1 MRFHIRGA
9 GGWGPTILIALAIG
23 VGPLW
28 LWRAPMR
35 AYFLKFDDFVYLA
48 RSRTPDRLWQNLF
61 RPHQGHVV
69 PLFRIET
76 FALAQIAGTLQ
87 GTPPVLGAASY
98 ATLLLA
104 MILLGVVVARETGR
118 AAMGLVAMS
127 ALGLSSVPGPTLL
140 WYASGQAMAA
150 GAMILAMLAALQVWR
165 IGGSRR
171 SLALAFLAE
180 TAAPLLWSGGFAAGP
195 VGAAYLWADGRPRSR
210 ALALLLLGASAAIV
224 ALAWLAGAGTPG
236 LRLSAIEAAVVHSS
250 QALGEAIVL
259 NNIGLDARTTPTQA
273 IALVGGFAALW
284 GWSRRGSPI
293 RPLEAAGATMAL
305 GTLAM
310 IFAAR
315 GVDEDF
321 RELRPFG
328 WYHAMADLGAILFA
342 CAWSARPTPS
352 PASTIATP
360 TRRDWLAVSGFAMA
374 MLTIQMPRADRVVFE
389 YAEMAAPMAR
399 PVAGSVAR
407 SGASDLDDQTRAQ
420 RAALAELDRLETRAR
435 RGSYDREA
443 VRRAASAVAAMPNHL
458 PGFDPAELPVI
469 PDDRRSPHDPGA
481 DRR

>member
-1 MRFHIRGA
+1 MKRCNRA
-9 GGWGPTILIALAIG
+9 VRRWGPTILIGLAIAA
-23 VGPLW
+23 GPLW

-48 RSRTPDRLWQNLF
+48 RSRTPDRLRENLF

-76 FALAQIAGTLQ
+76 FTLAQIAGTLEK
-87 GTPPVLGAASY
+87 TPAVLGAASY
-98 ATLLLA
+98 ATLLIA
-104 MILLGVVVARETGR
+104 MTLIGLVVARETGR

-127 ALGLSSVPGPTLL
+127 AVGLSSVPGPTLL

-150 GAMILAMLAALQVWR
+150 GAMILAMLAALQAWR

-171 SLALAFLAE
+171 ALAMALVAE
-180 TAAPLLWSGGFAAGP
+180 TAAPLLWSGGFVAGP
-195 VGAAYLWADGRPRSR
+195 VGAAYLGADGRPRSR
-210 ALALLLLGASAAIV
+210 AVALILLGSTGV
-224 ALAWLAGAGTPG
+224 MVVLARFAGAGMPG
-236 LRLSAIEAAVVHSS
+236 VGISAIGAAVAHGS

-259 NNIGLDARTTPTQA
+259 NNLGLDARTTSTQA
-273 IALVGGFAALW
+273 IALIGAIVALW

-293 RPLEAAGATMAL
+293 RPLEAAGSMMAV
-305 GTLAM
+305 GTIGM
-310 IFAAR
+310 IFAVR

-321 RELRPFG
+321 SELRPFG
-328 WYHAMADLGAILFA
+328 WYHAMADLGAVLFA
-342 CAWSARPTPS
+342 CGWYAGPIES
-352 PASTIATP
+352 PASAVATP
-360 TRRDWLAVSGFAMA
+360 TRREWLAVSGLALA
-374 MLTIQMPRADRVVFE
+374 MLTIQSPRADRVVFE

-407 SGASDLDDQTRAQ
+407 SNASDLIDQTRAQ
-420 RAALAELDRLETRAR
+420 RAALAELDHLEARAR

-443 VRRAASAVAAMPNHL
+443 VRRAASAVPAMPNHL
-458 PGFDPAELPVI
+458 PEFDPAELPAI
-469 PDDRRSPHDPGA
+469 PDDRRSPPSPGA